1 MHRKVLANDYHAG
14 SYISVPLANSTK
26 FKGLYQA
33 HKLYNR
39 NYYVIPA
46 CTEDNSLVGIWDA
59 GRYNEYSLDG
69 TPSAITENSSRN
81 DGNIVELTENTDEKH
96 FKQMSKNVIAMIPAT
111 CGRDNRFD
119 VTDSYIVP
127 KWLALMEEKGTY
139 SMRYFGLEGDTSGGI
154 VTVTDF
160 KEVPVDARVF
170 AAGYVDMAVF
180 QHKKYV
186 VFASGKEIW
195 YYPYGGST
203 SNAVL
208 LKKFDQI

>member
-1 MHRKVLANDYHAG
+1 M
-14 SYISVPLANSTK
+14 
-26 FKGLYQA
+26 
-33 HKLYNR
+33 
-39 NYYVIPA
+39 
-46 CTEDNSLVGIWDA
+46 VGIWDA

-160 KEVPVDARVF
+160 KEVPVDARVLSLI
-170 AAGYVDMAVF
+170 
-180 QHKKYV
+180 HI
-186 VFASGKEIW
+186 SE
-195 YYPYGGST
+195 PT
-203 SNAVL
+203 RP
-208 LKKFDQI
+208 